1 MWDCKTSKM
10 SQSPRA
16 VLNAFGLF
24 ASRGSASIGE
34 ELVWAVRRLR
44 RSVVLTQEGLL
55 RFAHPGG
62 GHPFAVGHHSVVLAG
77 RRAVAQN
84 EHVRHEG
91 RSDHRAG
98 RIEVLEVLVDHV
110 PRHDQ
115 PSIPASP
122 SSGRDL
128 SLARRRYRSQTR
140 RRPWQTLLR
149 TSGIESS
156 SPQGVRDTRRRPLHH
171 RRLDLRHRRCRL
183 GQPHHP
189 CRLSLPPLLY
199 RPRRRLRRRRSRRA
213 RRPVQT
219 ILVKARA

>member
-1 MWDCKTSKM
+1 MGCATTST
-10 SQSPRA
+10 
-16 VLNAFGLF
+16 F
-24 ASRGSASIGE
+24 
-34 ELVWAVRRLR
+34 
-44 RSVVLTQEGLL
+44 
-55 RFAHPGG
+55 
-62 GHPFAVGHHSVVLAG
+62 
-77 RRAVAQN
+77 
-84 EHVRHEG
+84 G
-91 RSDHRAG
+91 RSDAG
-98 RIEVLEVLVDHV
+98 RSIAVRTPWWWSPVRSRAPFRSPCWQTSRRTERTRPSRRSLRPSCRTDRSTRSTRR
-110 PRHDQ
+110 PRPTSRSNGAPRKSQ
-115 PSIPASP
+115 QRA
-122 SSGRDL
+122 DL